1 VNFRRSVIIVKLWR
15 PVKSQYLEILREI
28 FAFFLQKTTP
38 YGKILK
44 ILIQKFSLPYRSMLC
59 SNVVKFVQQEIGE
72 IVRYLPDQKNK
83 ISVASQTVATVRIAP
98 KICQGQPQ

>member
-1 VNFRRSVIIVKLWR
+1 
-15 PVKSQYLEILREI
+15 
-28 FAFFLQKTTP
+28 
-38 YGKILK
+38 
-44 ILIQKFSLPYRSMLC
+44 MLC

-98 KICQGQPQ
+98 KICQGQPPIMRLALQCSRFQPNRFTFGRVYSRTREHRYLPHRVFP